1 MERSAAYSTSSA
13 LSWGRNSPPPH
24 PFAST
29 YSTPPTRSATLRSSN
44 ESLASSSR
52 RGPSPYSPPK
62 MQTPQTPGGSSASS
76 TRPPSSRRALTAA
89 LELAQEAVR
98 IDSAGEEPLAAIAAY
113 GKSVTLLKEV
123 MDRVMRGEG
132 AERRRAGVRR
142 RSDAAREDEVRRLK
156 SIHDTYAD
164 RMQILSLIYQM
175 DSGEQAP
182 VSPDHHEDSPDY
194 EHSTGFHTEPYAIN
208 GEHEYDDVSTTAET
222 IGSAFVPYSTTSGLD
237 YAAHH
242 ATRAENLSSFSPSPS
257 PSPSPDEYDHET
269 PTEYQPTPISPTS
282 TITPRERGSHIPP
295 MRPVPSGPL
304 PLPGV
309 QPLYSLPQPSSQHQ
323 WPNGAPA
330 LPVPARVNRSQST
343 SAGSAPRTDSHS
355 PHRRSYVVPPSAPA
369 HVQTQPSRMR
379 TGSVAGHKRSG
390 SGNERLGLGP
400 LTEER
405 ERDRETSSGTESEP
419 WTVVAAEPTSHQ
431 QPVAEGYRSTSEAYR
446 SRVMSLGRDAGM
458 SITREM
464 RELPPHPSGSP
475 ITPRLPISNPDAP
488 RSSTGTGVV
497 QRPRGDTSS
506 STSSRGSDGP
516 SSAGT
521 VSTVPTSFSASI
533 EKSSIIMPGPNSSI
547 ENGMLVNT
555 STSQGSIAQRRKSA
569 QPSIGHSSAFQQA
582 LQQQPQL
589 PTLPQTPTSTQQT
602 PIVSVPPPSAVP
614 PVAATRLT
622 ADTLPAGAATRLGIA
637 PGRLRASSQPGR
649 RPDMPPTGMGSSLA
663 SGPRKSSTSHSRVI
677 FGRGMASPVPWGVA
691 LSAAGIPLIPMQ
703 STGGSPSLVVHVV
716 AASVPLSTKPAP
728 PPDSQLRKPFH
739 LMGCLLVS
747 LTHQSGGYLTPK
759 LHVPHEV
766 WSQGGAK
773 LVNVPDKLRVLE
785 SLVDHM
791 IGLREC
797 SEGFFSGGQRG
808 EDFMK
813 RLDEWVKHCEALNGE
828 YAKKLGVGEG
838 VIKKRGGMTDKIMRG
853 FDRITNGKSVDS
865 PANYA
870 DLLKRLFTGADLF
883 DKHIQALH
891 DPNHPRYL
899 PVSGSVRKQIEMR
912 LHAASDF
919 FATVVLTFVVRD
931 LGLLMDKFVKKTE
944 RWLEE

>member
-1 MERSAAYSTSSA
+1 MERSAAYSASSA
-13 LSWGRNSPPPH
+13 LSWERTSPPSH
-24 PFAST
+24 PFASA

-52 RGPSPYSPPK
+52 RGHSPYSPPK
-62 MQTPQTPGGSSASS
+62 MHTPQTPGGSSASS

-98 IDSAGEEPLAAIAAY
+98 IDSAGEEPLAAIEAY

-175 DSGEQAP
+175 DSGQQAP
-182 VSPDHHEDSPDY
+182 ISPDHPEDSPDY
-194 EHSTGFHTEPYAIN
+194 EHSTGFHTETYTIN
-208 GEHEYDDVSTTAET
+208 GEHGYDHVPTPAET
-222 IGSAFVPYSTTSGLD
+222 IGSAFVSYDSASGLD

-242 ATRAENLSSFSPSPS
+242 ATRVEHVSSFSPSPS
-257 PSPSPDEYDHET
+257 PSPSPDDYDHAT

-282 TITPRERGSHIPP
+282 TITPQRERGPHIPHIPP

-304 PLPGV
+304 PMPGV
-309 QPLYSLPQPSSQHQ
+309 QPLYSLPQPSSQYQ

-330 LPVPARVNRSQST
+330 LPVPPRVNRSQST
-343 SAGSAPRTDSHS
+343 SAGSGPRTDSHS

-405 ERDRETSSGTESEP
+405 ERDREASSGTESEP
-419 WTVVAAEPTSHQ
+419 WTDVGAEPHSHQ
-431 QPVAEGYRSTSEAYR
+431 QPVADGYQFTSEVHR

-458 SITREM
+458 SIAREM

-475 ITPRLPISNPDAP
+475 ITPRLP
-488 RSSTGTGVV
+488 RSSAGADGI
-497 QRPRGDTSS
+497 QRPRGNTSS

-533 EKSSIIMPGPNSSI
+533 EKSSVIMPGPNSSI
-547 ENGMLVNT
+547 ENGMLVNM

-569 QPSIGHSSAFQQA
+569 QPSIGHGSALQQA
-582 LQQQPQL
+582 LQQQQPQL
-589 PTLPQTPTSTQQT
+589 PTLPQTPTSSQQT
-602 PIVSVPPPSAVP
+602 PTVSIPPPSAAP
-614 PVAATRLT
+614 PVTTTRLT

-637 PGRLRASSQPGR
+637 PSRLRASSQPGR
-649 RPDMPPTGMGSSLA
+649 RPDMPATGMGSSLA

-691 LSAAGIPLIPMQ
+691 LSAAGIPLVPMH

-739 LMGCLLVS
+739 LMACLLVS

-773 LVNVPDKLRVLE
+773 LANVPDKLRVLE
-785 SLVDHM
+785 SLVDHL

-797 SEGFFSGGQRG
+797 SEGFFSGLRGG

-813 RLDEWVKHCEALNGE
+813 RLDEWVRHCESLNTE

-870 DLLKRLFTGADLF
+870 ELLKRLFTSAELF

-899 PVSGSVRKQIEMR
+899 PVSGSTRKHIEMR
-912 LHAASDF
+912 LHAASEF